1 MKKFGYFLVFL
12 PNLLM
17 AQISGVVVDE
27 NKIPLFYANIW
38 NKDGSAGATTN
49 IEGKFTVEKAT
60 LNDSLVV
67 SMSGFETKILPA
79 IENDTIQLISNFI
92 ADEGL
97 VVYPEKSLRHTIG
110 NAGFENFFFSPG
122 NLPWIYTKYFKN
134 NSEIRSVQYLDKAIV
149 YTRSNVADATFKL
162 RIFKV
167 DEEGKP
173 GTDLITESIIVH
185 VKRGNKKNM
194 IDLLKYNV
202 KIPKEGV
209 FVGIEWILA
218 ENNRIKT
225 TTYIKGEEVFSDF
238 KYAPDLISNKVE
250 KTNAYRYI
258 SGEWKSNEAFIKTK
272 EESDPKPFI
281 EPAINLILT
290 N

>member
-1 MKKFGYFLVFL
+1 MKKIGYFLVLL
-12 PNLLM
+12 PNLLL
-17 AQISGVVVDE
+17 AQISGVIVDE

-38 NKDGSAGATTN
+38 CKDGSAGATTD
-49 IEGKFTVEKAT
+49 IEGKFTVEKASVK
-60 LNDSLVV
+60 DELVV
-67 SMSGFETKILPA
+67 SMAGYKKITVPA
-79 IENDTIQLISNFI
+79 IENDTIQLIRNWRPE
-92 ADEGL
+92 EGL

-110 NAGFENFFFSPG
+110 EAGLENFFFSPG
-122 NLPWIYTKYFKN
+122 NLPWIYVKYFKN
-134 NSEIRSVQYLDKAIV
+134 NSEIKSVQYLDKAIV

-162 RIFKV
+162 RLFKAN
-167 DEEGKP
+167 EKGEP
-173 GTDLITESIIVH
+173 GEDLIIDAIVVH

-218 ENNRIKT
+218 ENNRIRT
-225 TTYIKGEEVFSDF
+225 TTYVKGEEVFSDF

-250 KTNAYRYI
+250 KTNSFRYI
-258 SGEWKSNEAFIKTK
+258 SGEWKSNEEFIKTK